1 MIRAAV
7 ASQMTE
13 DMDTQVAGH
22 RKDSLDEATLSM
34 LITEVESDNTKAKD
48 HSRPG
53 GPNHEDR
60 FLQTQIIFG
69 APSSSQVWPLL
80 HLLGCRFLDESHW
93 FASDSKS
100 KSIAF
105 Y

>member
-1 MIRAAV
+1 
-7 ASQMTE
+7 MTE

-53 GPNHEDR
+53 GPNHEEEDR

-80 HLLGCRFLDESHW
+80 HLLVCLFWMKVTDLSLIVNQWPFIREYTHYE
-93 FASDSKS
+93 
-100 KSIAF
+100 I
-105 Y
+105 